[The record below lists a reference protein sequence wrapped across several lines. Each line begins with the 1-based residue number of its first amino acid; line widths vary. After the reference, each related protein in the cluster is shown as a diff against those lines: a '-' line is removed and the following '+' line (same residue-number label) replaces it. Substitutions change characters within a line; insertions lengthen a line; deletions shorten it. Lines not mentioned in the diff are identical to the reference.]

1 MHPFGRAA
9 NFVNLKKVM
18 IVIEDALLQ
27 RTHIDEQKLRME
39 IAATLYEHGEVS
51 LRKAAAIAGVNWM
64 ELQWFLG
71 EKGIYTY
78 TEDMLQHDLETLE
91 RLKK

>member
-1 MHPFGRAA
+1 
-9 NFVNLKKVM
+9 M
-18 IVIEDALLQ
+18 IVIEDSLLQ
-27 RTHIDEQKLRME
+27 RANEQKLRMDV
-39 IAATLYEHGEVS
+39 AAALYEHGTVS
-51 LRKAAAIAGVNWM
+51 LRKAATIAGVNWM

-78 TEDMLQHDLETLE
+78 TEEMLTHDLETLE